1 MSRTLTLEDCLNHPL
16 GEVGGKA
23 KHLASAISFGMRV
36 PRGIVIPSASVAV
49 GITDE
54 LVDAILEATQ
64 EWRDASLAVRSSGIA
79 EDGGEHSFAG
89 QFATVLNVRGR
100 DALAEALRAC
110 RDSASSAQVKAY
122 GHAGAQPI
130 AIIVQRQVNALCAG
144 VAFSANPVTGAR
156 AEVVINAVAGLGDKL
171 VSGEATPEALVV
183 NDGKVDHKTN
193 GKAIL
198 SDAQAKEIGAAVRQL
213 EAHFSAPQDVE
224 WAIDVTGLH
233 ILQSRPI
240 TALPPEPIHIA
251 LDIPPGTWTRND
263 HHTTLSPMAF
273 GLFCA
278 DYDAA
283 QTEAMRKYAMPVK
296 TIQSRMIGGHLYTQF
311 AMEGG
316 DQKGTPPN
324 WVMWLVAR
332 LLPMMRRMTKQAEGI
347 FRDKPHHAEMRA
359 WEEKWKPYFQEHN
372 ARFDPDSLSALDDD
386 ELLAGYHALV
396 AHLKLGLRVHAET
409 MGNWIAICEFGLF
422 CQDHLGWDIATT
434 LRAMGGWSKATTA
447 VHDELTALCRAHFNT
462 AEAKAAV
469 AVMTHDPK
477 AAIATKPPF
486 RSALDAWKHA
496 NRLRIQ
502 HYDLHNPTLGETP
515 GLVERQLRDILSGIA
530 EGRPDRSEAVDA
542 EREELHAGA
551 RKKLAGTP
559 LLVELEQ
566 LATWAKRA
574 YSYRDENGFHTI
586 ATVFGI
592 LRLHLLEMG
601 RRMRGL
607 GEPRHLFYLKPE
619 ELEPAFRGELPDMN
633 ARIQR
638 RLGEEQWAK
647 FNRGPRVY
655 GPPEAPMPPTDP
667 LPPPLRKLFR
677 LFDWMIKAEMTA
689 PSETDRVEGTLIGQP
704 ASAGSYTGTARVI
717 AGPQDFHRVR
727 PGDVLVCRITSGE
740 WSMVFGRVGA
750 LVTDEGGMLSHPAII
765 AREFGIPAVVNT
777 DSATLRIADG
787 GTVTVDGGNG
797 MVRIHP

>member
-1 MSRTLTLEDCLNHPL
+1 MSRTLTLEDCLHHQL
-16 GEVGGKA
+16 GEVGAKA
-23 KHLASAISFGMRV
+23 RHLASTIASGMRV
-36 PRGIVIPSASVAV
+36 PPGIVLPCATVRD

-64 EWRDASLAVRSSGIA
+64 AWGDGPLAVRSSGIA
-79 EDGGEHSFAG
+79 EDGAEHSFAG
-89 QFATVLNVRGR
+89 QFETVLNVRGR
-100 DALAEALRAC
+100 EALADALRAC
-110 RDSASSAQVKAY
+110 RDSASSAQVKSY

-130 AIIVQRQVNALCAG
+130 AIIVQQQVNALCAG
-144 VAFSANPVTGAR
+144 VAFSVNPVTGAR
-156 AEVVINAVAGLGDKL
+156 GEVVINAVAGLGDKL

-183 NDGKVDHKTN
+183 KEGKVERKAS

-198 SDAQAKEIGAAVRQL
+198 SDAQAREIGAAVKQL
-213 EAHFSAPQDVE
+213 EAHFGAPQDVE
-224 WAIDVTGLH
+224 WAIDAEGLH

-240 TALPPEPIHIA
+240 TALPPAPIPIP

-263 HHTTLSPMAF
+263 HHTTLSPMGF

-283 QTEAMRKYAMPVK
+283 QTGAMRTYAMPVK
-296 TIQSRMIGGHLYTQF
+296 TIQSRIIGGHLYTQF

-332 LLPMMRRMTKQAEGI
+332 LLPMMRRMNKQAEGI

-359 WEEKWKPYFQEHN
+359 WEEKWKPYFREHN
-372 ARFDPDSLSALDDD
+372 ARFDPDRLSAQDDAA
-386 ELLAGYHALV
+386 LLAGYHALV
-396 AHLKLGLRVHAET
+396 AHLKIGLRVHAET
-409 MGNWIAICEFGLF
+409 MGNWIAISEFGLF
-422 CQDHLGWDIATT
+422 CQDHLGWDTATT

-447 VHDELTALCRAHFNT
+447 VHDELTSLCRAHFT
-462 AEAKAAV
+462 AAEAKSAV
-469 AVMTHDPK
+469 AVMTHDLE

-515 GLVERQLRDILSGIA
+515 ELVERQLRDILTGIA
-530 EGRPDRSEAVDA
+530 EGRTDRSEAADT
-542 EREELHAGA
+542 EREQLHAAA
-551 RKKLAGTP
+551 RAKLNGTP
-559 LLVELEQ
+559 LLAEFEE

-574 YSYRDENGFHTI
+574 YSYRDENGYYTI
-586 ATVFGI
+586 ATVFGM
-592 LRLHLLEMG
+592 LRLQLLEMAS
-601 RRMRGL
+601 RMKGL
-607 GEPRHLFYLKPE
+607 SKPEHIFYLTPE

-633 ARIQR
+633 ARIER
-638 RLGEEQWAK
+638 RRGEEQWAK
-647 FNRGPRVY
+647 FNRGPRYY

-667 LPPPLRKLFR
+667 FPPPLRKLFR
-677 LFDWMIKAEMTA
+677 LFDWMTKADMTA
-689 PSETDRVEGTLIGQP
+689 PSATDRVEGTLIGQP
-704 ASAGSYTGTARVI
+704 ASAGSYTGTARVV
-717 AGPQDFHRVR
+717 AGPQDFHRVQ

-777 DSATLRIADG
+777 DTATVRISDG
-787 GTVTVDGGNG
+787 ATVTVDGSTGHVTLNA
-797 MVRIHP
+797 